1 MPVTGRLAAAVTL
14 AMLLATA
21 ALAQPVSLEAIVREP
36 FRFAGRMVTLRGIV
50 GLIDR
55 AAPRPTFQLID
66 GVRSIR
72 VVAPPSPPIK
82 PGDRVEVEGMFNAG
96 ANQVHAIR
104 LTWR

>member
-1 MPVTGRLAAAVTL
+1 MIRRLAAAAGV
-14 AMLLATA
+14 ALLIAIP
-21 ALAQPVSLEAIVREP
+21 ALAQPVSLDALVREP
-36 FRFAGRMVTLRGIV
+36 FKFAGRMVTLHGVV
-50 GLIDR
+50 GLIER
-55 AAPRPTFQLID
+55 GAARPTFQLID

-96 ANQVHAIR
+96 ANQVDAIR